1 MQKIHSN
8 PRRSTRVESLRLRS
22 NPKMSPL
29 AKVSSFTLNAGGTA
43 ALDIVILFSSQMGVG
58 HHPLHKL
65 AGKYSSFVAGTTTAG
80 INLLI
85 YAASEDEEKKER
97 ALFRATSCAA
107 GAILSHLIVHKGYI
121 IRGKS

>member
-1 MQKIHSN
+1 MS
-8 PRRSTRVESLRLRS
+8 SLD
-22 NPKMSPL
+22 
-29 AKVSSFTLNAGGTA
+29 KVSSFTLNAGGTVVLDA
-43 ALDIVILFSSQMGVG
+43 AILMTSQMGVG

-107 GAILSHLIVHKGYI
+107 GAILSHLILHKGYI
-121 IRGKS
+121 LRGKS